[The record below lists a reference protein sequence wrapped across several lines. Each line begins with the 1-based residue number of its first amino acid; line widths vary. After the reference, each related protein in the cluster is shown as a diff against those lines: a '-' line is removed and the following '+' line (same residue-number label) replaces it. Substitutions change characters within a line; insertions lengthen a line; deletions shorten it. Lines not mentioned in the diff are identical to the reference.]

1 MKKEPIRVYAGENEA
16 LDCSVVILVPEIAI
30 SEAGHIKAYS
40 CNSGAQTKHEFYAVA
55 QMALIQFQDEEL
67 DATTVNGPIR
77 LKWMDEA
84 CETSSGMAICRTLS
98 GELEVLAHTN
108 QPWRKLLE
116 AAHRFCTR
124 WIRLDI

>member
-1 MKKEPIRVYAGENEA
+1 MGQDSIMVRTAEGKAVKCNT
-16 LDCSVVILVPEIAI
+16 VILVPEIAL
-30 SEAGHIKAYS
+30 SEAGHIKLLS
-40 CNSGAQTKHEFYAVA
+40 CNSGPQAKHEFYAVA

-67 DATTVNGPIR
+67 DVTTVNGPIR
-77 LKWMDEA
+77 LKWSDEA